1 MQRIFVGSI
10 DFGTSQQEI
19 TEFLEAKTGPVA
31 NIIYVRDRLTDK
43 FRGFVF
49 VDFQND
55 GDDKRAIGEL
65 HNAEFKGRRLNVA
78 EATPRPA
85 RPSRY

>member
-1 MQRIFVGSI
+1 MRNFVGGI
-10 DFGTSQQEI
+10 DFTATQQEI
-19 TEFLEAKTGPVA
+19 TEFLEEKIGPIKG
-31 NIIYVRDRLTDK
+31 IIYVRDRLTEK

-49 VDFQND
+49 VDFLNE
-55 GDDKRAIGEL
+55 GDDRRAIAEL
-65 HNAEFKGRRLNVA
+65 HNAEFKGRRLVVQ

>member
-1 MQRIFVGSI
+1 MRIFIGSI
-10 DFGTSQQEI
+10 PFETPQQEI
-19 TEFLEAKTGPVA
+19 IKFLEEKIGPIR
-31 NIIYVRDRLTDK
+31 NLIYALDQGK

-49 VDFQND
+49 VDFIND
-55 GDDKRAIGEL
+55 GDDQRAINEL
-65 HNAEFKGRRLNVA
+65 HNAEFKGRRLRVA